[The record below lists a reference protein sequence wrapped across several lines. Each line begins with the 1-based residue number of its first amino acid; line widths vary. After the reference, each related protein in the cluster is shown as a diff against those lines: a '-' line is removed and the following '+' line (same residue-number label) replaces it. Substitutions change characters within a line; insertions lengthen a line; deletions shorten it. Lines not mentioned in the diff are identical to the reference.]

1 MEEEMGYS
9 WSALL
14 VWLRSEGFSPQ
25 EVHLAMTEFGHRE
38 LGPRPVQLELPLRGR
53 IPEDIY

>member
-14 VWLRSEGFSPQ
+14 AWLRAEGFRTE
-25 EVHLAMTEFGHRE
+25 EVHLVMTEFGHRE
-38 LGPRPVQLELPLRGR
+38 LGPRPVQLELPLTER

>member
-14 VWLRSEGFSPQ
+14 VWLRAEGFTTE
-25 EVHLAMTEFGHRE
+25 EVHQVMMKFGCRKIS
-38 LGPRPVQLELPLRGR
+38 LVQLELPLREP